1 MAKIMTRWE
10 TFSYDVLGNKH
21 DGYEVNNTYRGEE
34 VDLALE
40 LKGYNQG
47 TPHGPLNPL
56 ILGGFETLAPPKVG
70 GLEGQIILALSNAE
84 NEVVL
89 H

>member
-1 MAKIMTRWE
+1 M
-10 TFSYDVLGNKH
+10 GNKH

-47 TPHGPLNPL
+47 TPEKFYVAAS
-56 ILGGFETLAPPKVG
+56 LGSDRKR
-70 GLEGQIILALSNAE
+70 Q
-84 NEVVL
+84 VL
-89 H
+89 WLRPSR

>member
-1 MAKIMTRWE
+1 
-10 TFSYDVLGNKH
+10 LGNKH

-47 TPHGPLNPL
+47 TPEKFYVAAS
-56 ILGGFETLAPPKVG
+56 LGSDRKR
-70 GLEGQIILALSNAE
+70 Q
-84 NEVVL
+84 VL
-89 H
+89 WLRPSR

>member
-21 DGYEVNNTYRGEE
+21 DGYEVNNTYRGEK

-56 ILGGFETLAPPKVG
+56 ILGALRLWLPPKLG
-70 GLEGQIILALSNAE
+70 GWGGKSYLR
-84 NEVVL
+84 
-89 H
+89 